1 MIYKSQS
8 DYYQLVR
15 PKSWEI
21 EEDENTISIYDAING
36 VGAINITSY
45 LIPKDYQFDVKK
57 ELIEFVDR
65 EDIPQN
71 SIKTTFADHKKIA
84 SLELAIEDQYW
95 RYYVLFCNHKA
106 LFITY
111 NCRAV
116 DKNKELDEV
125 SQIVESILV
134 N

>member
-1 MIYKSQS
+1 MIYKSPS
-8 DYYQLVR
+8 DCYQLIH

-21 EEDENTISIYDAING
+21 EENENTISIYDAIKG

-45 LIPKDYQFDVKK
+45 LIPQDYQFYVEK
-57 ELIEFVDR
+57 ELIEFVDK

-71 SIKTTFADHKKIA
+71 GIKVILVDKKKIA
-84 SLELAIEDQYW
+84 FLELEVEDRFW
-95 RYYVLFCNHKA
+95 CYYVLFCNHKA

-111 NCRAV
+111 NCKAV

-125 SQIVESILV
+125 SQIVKTILV